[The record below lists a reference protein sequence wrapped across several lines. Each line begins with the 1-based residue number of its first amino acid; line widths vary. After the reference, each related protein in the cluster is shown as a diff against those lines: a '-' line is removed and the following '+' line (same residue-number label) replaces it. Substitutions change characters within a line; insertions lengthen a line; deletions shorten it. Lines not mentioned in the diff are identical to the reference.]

1 MITTQEELDAAP
13 LRTWLDLGPGVFIVR
28 KDQWVC
34 ALAGSEVYAYAGSQV
49 NALDGSVVDA
59 LVGSEVNAF
68 AGSEVHAY
76 NGSRVDDWDPEKGWV
91 ERSVR
96 RSRVEGEG

>member
-49 NALDGSVVDA
+49 NALDGS
-59 LVGSEVNAF
+59 
-68 AGSEVHAY
+68 EVHAY